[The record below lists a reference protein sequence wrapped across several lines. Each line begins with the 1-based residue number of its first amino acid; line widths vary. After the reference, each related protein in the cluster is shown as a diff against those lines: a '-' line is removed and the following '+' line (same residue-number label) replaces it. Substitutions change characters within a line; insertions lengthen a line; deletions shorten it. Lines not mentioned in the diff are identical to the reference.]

1 MRGKSI
7 HGRLHRMPPL
17 VAIGLASLAAG
28 SGFSLVRVLAAQP
41 APASQPQN
49 HAELSPTEPQEAAA
63 TQPAESVEPAG
74 QRLVSGL
81 IGSAHDFTRLGYG
94 RDLCLP
100 CHTPHQAFSEPPL
113 LDRRGVTPLPL
124 RPYQAGEVVLTGWS
138 LLCLGCHDGI
148 TASDVYSSPHA
159 TTVAAQI
166 NAARFGAPGLR
177 SHPVGVRQPDTAE
190 KYYPP
195 EAVEAAGLPLVD
207 GRIQCT
213 TCHDAHNTHG
223 YSHMLR
229 NSNQGSRLC
238 LTCHRL

>member
-1 MRGKSI
+1 
-7 HGRLHRMPPL
+7 MPPL
-17 VAIGLASLAAG
+17 VAIGLAALAAG

-113 LDRRGVTPLPL
+113 LDRRGVTPAASPL
-124 RPYQAGEVVLTGWS
+124 SGRGGGLNRLVPVVPRLSRW
-138 LLCLGCHDGI
+138 D
-148 TASDVYSSPHA
+148 Y
-159 TTVAAQI
+159 
-166 NAARFGAPGLR
+166 
-177 SHPVGVRQPDTAE
+177 GV
-190 KYYPP
+190 
-195 EAVEAAGLPLVD
+195 
-207 GRIQCT
+207 
-213 TCHDAHNTHG
+213 
-223 YSHMLR
+223 
-229 NSNQGSRLC
+229 
-238 LTCHRL
+238 